1 MTFVCKICFQNIF
14 PKERFWFNWILLD
27 IVFSKFTTTRKLR
40 FFFSVSTFF
49 FFSFAFINLIQ
60 SDTKKTFLE
69 KLDLNQN
76 KASVPR
82 KKVFL
87 KFPYVVRA

>member
-1 MTFVCKICFQNIF
+1 MTFVRKICFQNIF
-14 PKERFWFNWILLD
+14 PKERFWFNWILSD

-40 FFFSVSTFF
+40 FF